1 MKNESKIQLC
11 PVQQSALESVIK
23 GLQIGSIFRL
33 WGGVGRGKT
42 TVLRQVH
49 EQTGGAFLGMRI
61 LWPRPASNIRW
72 HWRRRSSI
80 WSSML

>member
-11 PVQQSALESVIK
+11 PVQQSALESVMR
-23 GLQIGSIFRL
+23 GLQIGSIFRV

-49 EQTGGAFLGMRI
+49 QQTGGAFLRDDDGHESRQSAGGFDPLRARGI
-61 LWPRPASNIRW
+61 VA
-72 HWRRRSSI
+72 
-80 WSSML
+80 